1 MVKLSPESSQRARL
15 GMPSATGACM
25 GDTSERVCLRGVQCR
40 PVITRCS
47 HLFCGDC
54 FHQYARKQAGLLS
67 CRALQAGAQ
76 SQFPGR
82 APQESEDADGA
93 RPVLSC
99 IPVSLALALSLSV
112 LSASLS
118 LARSLLQCPAICLL
132 QVPQIRCP
140 FPECEDLL
148 KKSDAELARLRG
160 LKSAKD

>member
-1 MVKLSPESSQRARL
+1 MTGHEIQANAAFICTLCRFVMVKLSPESSQRARL

-118 LARSLLQCPAICLL
+118 LSRSLALAVSSNLFASGSADQMS
-132 QVPQIRCP
+132 VP
-140 FPECEDLL
+140 
-148 KKSDAELARLRG
+148 
-160 LKSAKD
+160 